1 MSSSHTPNSALPQSS
16 QLPLAYQD
24 LQQVLVGAGIQLQL
38 QRKRVKN
45 INFRLKP
52 YLLSVSAPA
61 RLSHEQIA
69 QSIEQR
75 LEWVLT
81 QHPKIV
87 AAQLARQ
94 QAQPNE
100 GTNQEVRL
108 WGEVQRGKAYN
119 GEGEGQKL
127 ALSEAQR
134 LAWYREELAKVM
146 PSLFAKWQPIVGKA
160 ASEQRIKK
168 MTTRWG
174 SCNVRARRVWLS
186 VYLPAYPIECTEYV
200 IVHEL
205 CHLRHANHSKAFW
218 QEVAKAMP
226 DYQQWHNMLAG
237 RGDGI
242 NGNSEID

>member
-1 MSSSHTPNSALPQSS
+1 LSSSPISEHTLPQSPT
-16 QLPLAYQD
+16 LPATYRD
-24 LQQVLVGAGIQLQL
+24 LQQVLLAAGIQLQL

-52 YLLSVSAPA
+52 QLLAVSAPA
-61 RLSHEQIA
+61 RLSHERIA

-75 LEWVLT
+75 LEWILT

-87 AAQLARQ
+87 AAQQAREQVQQGGEARQ
-94 QAQPNE
+94 AL
-100 GTNQEVRL
+100 RL
-108 WGEVQRGKAYN
+108 WGVAQ
-119 GEGEGQKL
+119 EGVM
-127 ALSEAQR
+127 SEPQR
-134 LAWYREELAKVM
+134 LAWYRQELAAMM
-146 PSLFAKWQPIVGKA
+146 PTLFAKWQPIVGQSA
-160 ASEQRIKK
+160 HEQRIKK

-205 CHLRHANHSKAFW
+205 CHLHHANHSQAFW

-226 DYQQWHNMLAG
+226 AYQQWHDMLAG
-237 RGDGI
+237 KGDGFLD
-242 NGNSEID
+242 NREID